1 MVPPRQRPETSSRRQ
16 NCKPRTMD
24 VNFTPLLPAAQLLVT
39 ALVVMLRDLFIKE
52 HEPKHILV
60 FLSFVGIA
68 LAAGETVALLG
79 VEERAFNDSIVLDNF
94 ALFFGLIFMFAAALT
109 ILSSIGYVRQAG
121 IQEGEFYSLLLF
133 ATVGM
138 MLMAGAN
145 DLMVFFL
152 GLETM
157 SVAVYVLTGML
168 RTDARSS
175 EAAMKYFLMG
185 AFATGFLLYG
195 IALIYGATGST
206 NLNVIAD
213 YLAKQP
219 SEWPLY
225 LIGGGFLLLIGF
237 VFKVGAVPFH
247 FWVPDV
253 YEGAPT
259 PVTGFMSVAV
269 KAAAFAAWAR
279 ILTHKLSPLESDWV
293 FPLWIL
299 AIVTMTLGNLLAIG
313 QSSVKRMLAYSSIA
327 HAGYLLIP
335 IVVGEEWG
343 GMPLLFYVAAYAFMT
358 FGAFAVLT
366 SLAEDDNPRE
376 SYRDFA
382 GLGFK
387 RPLLGFAMS
396 LFMLSL
402 AGFPPLGGFVGKFY
416 VFRSAVLAG
425 YVGLAIIGVLNSVLS
440 VVYYLRVIV
449 AMYMEEGGA
458 EGKSLRQLPFV
469 YTAIIVAVIGTIYLG
484 IMPAATL
491 DWSRIAFSS
500 LE

>member
-1 MVPPRQRPETSSRRQ
+1 
-16 NCKPRTMD
+16 MD
-24 VNFTPLLPAAQLLVT
+24 ANFTPLLPAAQLLVT
-39 ALVVMLRDLFIKE
+39 ALVVMLRDLFIEE
-52 HEPKHILV
+52 HEPKRILV
-60 FLSFVGIA
+60 FLSLVGIG
-68 LAAGETVALLG
+68 LAAGETLAFWG
-79 VEERAFNDSIVLDNF
+79 VQESAFHDSIVLDDF
-94 ALFFGLIFMFAAALT
+94 TLFFALIFMFAAGLT
-109 ILSSIGYVRQAG
+109 ILSSIDYVRQAG
-121 IQEGEFYSLLLF
+121 IHEGEFYALVLF

-138 MLMAGAN
+138 MLMAAAN

-157 SVAVYVLTGML
+157 SIAVYVLTGMS
-168 RTDARSS
+168 RTDSRSS

-206 NLNVIAD
+206 NLNLISD

-237 VFKVGAVPFH
+237 AFKVGAVPFH

-279 ILTHKLSPLESDWV
+279 ILLHKLSALDSDWL
-293 FPLWIL
+293 FPLWVIT
-299 AIVTMTLGNLLAIG
+299 IGTMTIGNLLAIT

-327 HAGYLLIP
+327 HAGYLLIAV
-335 IVVGEEWG
+335 VVGGEWG
-343 GMPLLFYVAAYAFMT
+343 GLPLLFYVLTYSFMT
-358 FGAFAVLT
+358 IGAFAVL
-366 SLAEDDNPRE
+366 SCLSEDNDRRE
-376 SYRDFA
+376 NYRDFA

-387 RPLLGFAMS
+387 RPFLALAMS

-402 AGFPPLGGFVGKFY
+402 AGFPPLAGFTGKFY
-416 VFRSAVLAG
+416 VFRAAVLSG
-425 YVGLAIIGVLNSVLS
+425 HITLAIIGVLNSLLS
-440 VVYYLRVIV
+440 VIYYLRVIV

-458 EGKSLRQLPFV
+458 EGKSFRQAPAV
-469 YTAIIVAVIGTIYLG
+469 YVAIALAAIGTLYLG
-484 IMPAATL
+484 ILPASAL
-491 DWSRIAFSS
+491 NWSRIAFAS

>member
-1 MVPPRQRPETSSRRQ
+1 
-16 NCKPRTMD
+16 MD
-24 VNFTPLLPAAQLLVT
+24 VNFTPLLPTAQLLVT
-39 ALVVMLRDLFIKE
+39 ALVVMLRDLFIEE
-52 HEPKHILV
+52 HEPKRILV
-60 FLSFVGIA
+60 FLSLVGIG
-68 LAAGETVALLG
+68 LAAGETLALWG
-79 VEERAFNDSIVLDNF
+79 VQESAFHDSIVLDNF
-94 ALFFGLIFMFAAALT
+94 AHYFALIFMLAAGLT
-109 ILSSIGYVRQAG
+109 ILSSIDYVRQAG
-121 IQEGEFYSLLLF
+121 IHEGEFYALVLF

-138 MLMAGAN
+138 MLMAAAN

-157 SVAVYVLTGML
+157 SIAVYVLTGMW
-168 RTDARSS
+168 RTNSRSS

-206 NLNVIAD
+206 NLDLISD
-213 YLAKQP
+213 YLAEQP

-237 VFKVGAVPFH
+237 AFKVGAVPFH

-279 ILTHKLSPLESDWV
+279 ILLHKLSALDSDWL
-293 FPLWIL
+293 FPLWVIT
-299 AIVTMTLGNLLAIG
+299 IGTMTLGNLLAIT

-327 HAGYLLIP
+327 HAGYLLIA
-335 IVVGEEWG
+335 IVVGAEWG
-343 GMPLLFYVAAYAFMT
+343 GLPLLFYVLTYSFMT
-358 FGAFAVLT
+358 IGAFAVL
-366 SLAEDDNPRE
+366 SCLSEDNNERE
-376 SYRDFA
+376 NYRDFA

-387 RPLLGFAMS
+387 RPFLGLAMS

-402 AGFPPLGGFVGKFY
+402 AGFPPLGGFAGKFY
-416 VFRSAVLAG
+416 VFRAAVLSG
-425 YVGLAIIGVLNSVLS
+425 HIGLAIIGVLNSLLS
-440 VVYYLRVIV
+440 VIYYLRVIV

-458 EGKSLRQLPFV
+458 EGKSFRQATAV
-469 YTAIIVAVIGTIYLG
+469 YVAIAVAVIGTLYLG
-484 IMPAATL
+484 ILPASAL
-491 DWSRIAFSS
+491 NWSRIAFAS

>member
-1 MVPPRQRPETSSRRQ
+1 
-16 NCKPRTMD
+16 MD
-24 VNFTPLLPAAQLLVT
+24 INFTPLLPAAQLLVT
-39 ALVVMLRDLFIKE
+39 ALVVLLRDLFIEE
-52 HEPKHILV
+52 HKPKDILV
-60 FLSFVGIA
+60 FLSLVGIA
-68 LAAGETVALLG
+68 LAAGETLALWG
-79 VEERAFNDSIVLDNF
+79 VQESAFNDSIVLDNF
-94 ALFFGLIFMFAAALT
+94 ALFFALIFLMAAGLT
-109 ILSSIGYVRQAG
+109 ILSSIGFVRQAG
-121 IQEGEFYSLLLF
+121 IHEGEFYALVLF

-138 MLMAGAN
+138 MLMAAAN

-157 SVAVYVLTGML
+157 SIAVYVLTGMF
-168 RTDARSS
+168 RTDSRSS

-206 NLNVIAD
+206 NLDLIAD
-213 YLAKQP
+213 YLSGQP

-237 VFKVGAVPFH
+237 AFKVGAVPFH

-259 PVTGFMSVAV
+259 PITGFMSVAV

-279 ILTHKLSPLESDWV
+279 ILLHKLSALDSDWL
-293 FPLWIL
+293 FPLWIITI
-299 AIVTMTLGNLLAIG
+299 ATMTFGNLLAIS

-335 IVVGEEWG
+335 IVVGAEWG
-343 GMPLLFYVAAYAFMT
+343 GLPLLFYVLTYSFMT
-358 FGAFAVLT
+358 MGAFAVL
-366 SLAEDDNPRE
+366 SCLSERDDRRE
-376 SYRDFA
+376 NYSDFA

-387 RPLLGFAMS
+387 RPFLGLAMS

-402 AGFPPLGGFVGKFY
+402 AGFPPLGGFAGKFY
-416 VFRSAVLAG
+416 IFRAAVLSG
-425 YVGLAIIGVLNSVLS
+425 HVGLAIIGVLNSLLS
-440 VVYYLRVIV
+440 VIYYLRVIV
-449 AMYMEEGGA
+449 AMYMEDGGA
-458 EGKSLRQLPFV
+458 EGKSFRQASAV
-469 YTAIIVAVIGTIYLG
+469 YIAIALAAIATLYLG
-484 IMPAATL
+484 ILPASAL
-491 DWSRIAFSS
+491 SWSRMAFAS

>member
-1 MVPPRQRPETSSRRQ
+1 
-16 NCKPRTMD
+16 MD
-24 VNFTPLLPAAQLLVT
+24 VNLLPLLPAIQVLLT
-39 ALVVMLRDLFIKE
+39 ALVVMLRDLFIEEDK
-52 HEPKHILV
+52 PRGYLA
-60 FLSFVGIA
+60 FLSLVGIG
-68 LAAGETVALLG
+68 LAAAQAVALWG
-79 VEERAFNDSIVLDNF
+79 VQDSAFNDGIVLDNF
-94 ALFFGLIFMFAAALT
+94 ALFFSLIFLLIAALT
-109 ILSSIGYVRQAG
+109 ILSSTHYIRLAS
-121 IQEGEFYSLLLF
+121 IQEGEYYALILF
-133 ATVGM
+133 ATFGM
-138 MLMAGAN
+138 MIMAAAN
-145 DLMVFFL
+145 DLLVFFL

-157 SVAVYVLTGML
+157 SVAVYILTGMW
-168 RTDARSS
+168 RGSGRSS

-206 NLNVIAD
+206 NLNLIAD
-213 YLAKQP
+213 YLLEQP
-219 SEWPLY
+219 AEWPLY
-225 LIGGGFLLLIGF
+225 LVGGGFLLLVGF
-237 VFKVGAVPFH
+237 AFKVGAVPFH

-279 ILTHKLSPLESDWV
+279 ILTHKLAPFDSDWV

-299 AIVTMTLGNLLAIG
+299 AVATMTLGNLLAIG

-327 HAGYLLIP
+327 HAGYLLIA

-358 FGAFAVLT
+358 FGAFAVLS
-366 SLAEDDNPRE
+366 SLAESDNPRE
-376 SYRDFA
+376 NYRDFA

-425 YVGLAIIGVLNSVLS
+425 YIGLAVIGVLNSVLS

-458 EGKSLRQLPFV
+458 EGKSFRQLPFV
-469 YTAIIVAVIGTIYLG
+469 YTAIILAVIGTIYLG
-484 IMPAATL
+484 IMPGATL

-500 LE
+500 LQ

>member
-1 MVPPRQRPETSSRRQ
+1 
-16 NCKPRTMD
+16 MD
-24 VNFTPLLPAAQLLVT
+24 VNLLPLLPAIQVLLT
-39 ALVVMLRDLFIKE
+39 ALVVLLRDLFIDE
-52 HEPKHILV
+52 HEPKG
-60 FLSFVGIA
+60 FLAFISLIGLGLAGAETIA
-68 LAAGETVALLG
+68 LWGAHES
-79 VEERAFNDSIVLDNF
+79 AFNDSIVLDNF
-94 ALFFGLIFMFAAALT
+94 ALFFSMIFLVIAALT
-109 ILSSIGYVRQAG
+109 ILSSIHYVRQVG
-121 IQEGEFYSLLLF
+121 IHEGEYYALVLF

-138 MLMAGAN
+138 MTMAASN
-145 DLMVFFL
+145 DLLVFFL

-157 SVAVYVLTGML
+157 SVAVYVLTGMW
-168 RTDARSS
+168 RSSAGSS

-206 NLNVIAD
+206 NLSLIAD
-213 YLAKQP
+213 HLVEQP
-219 SEWPLY
+219 SDWPLY
-225 LIGGGFLLLIGF
+225 LVGGGFLLLVGF
-237 VFKVGAVPFH
+237 AFKVGAVPFH

-259 PVTGFMSVAV
+259 PITGFMSVAV

-279 ILTHKLSPLESDWV
+279 ILTHKLSPLDSDWGT
-293 FPLWIL
+293 PLWIV
-299 AIVTMTLGNLLAIG
+299 AVATMTLGNLLAIG

-343 GMPLLFYVAAYAFMT
+343 GMPLLFYVASYAFMT
-358 FGAFAVLT
+358 FGAFAVLS
-366 SLAEDDNPRE
+366 SLADGDAPRE
-376 SYRDFA
+376 RYSDFA

-387 RPLLGFAMS
+387 RPLLGLTMS
-396 LFMLSL
+396 IFMLSL

-425 YVGLAIIGVLNSVLS
+425 HLALAIIGVLNSLLS

-458 EGKSLRQLPFV
+458 QGKSFRQSPYLYV
-469 YTAIIVAVIGTIYLG
+469 AVLVAVIGTLYLG
-484 IMPAATL
+484 ILPAAAL
-491 DWSRIAFSS
+491 DWSRIAFAS